1 MVIFQDFVSDNI
13 VAYNRKTDTAS
24 DKPERKR
31 RMIKYFSYGLTGFDC
46 LKSTVVGRA
55 QTRAFVVAY
64 TDDGIRIEGFVNDST
79 ARVGDTL
86 WVSPRFEANNGKF
99 DFRLEAGVNYD
110 DFEETCVDYHNHLA
124 LA

>member
-1 MVIFQDFVSDNI
+1 M
-13 VAYNRKTDTAS
+13 
-24 DKPERKR
+24 PERKS
-31 RMIKYFSYGLTGFDC
+31 RMIKYFSYGLTGYDC
-46 LKSTVVGRA
+46 LNSTVVGA
-55 QTRAFVVAY
+55 AKGRAFVVAY

-99 DFRLEAGVNYD
+99 EFRLEAGVNNYD
-110 DFEETCVDYHNHLA
+110 DFEETCVDHNQLA